1 MGFWTF
7 GRLCKTLTSV
17 QSAVT
22 GQTLTIV
29 PSTSVALNLMTS
41 PTFIYPRRVGV
52 VKESSTTTGTVKRIV
67 ASSKIEPDPGVES
80 IAKIVNSFIYLPVGG
95 VIGIPNVYVFHLGS
109 VVLVGSFFV
118 GSFPKV

>member
-17 QSAVT
+17 QSEVT
-22 GQTLTIV
+22 GQTLRIV

-41 PTFIYPRRVGV
+41 PTFIYPFTGAI
-52 VKESSTTTGTVKRIV
+52 VKESSRTTGTITRIV

-80 IAKIVNSFIYLPVGG
+80 IAKIVNSFIYLPVCRI
-95 VIGIPNVYVFHLGS
+95 VAWLCPHINVLHFGS
-109 VVLVGSFFV
+109 LALVTAAAQV
-118 GSFPKV
+118 